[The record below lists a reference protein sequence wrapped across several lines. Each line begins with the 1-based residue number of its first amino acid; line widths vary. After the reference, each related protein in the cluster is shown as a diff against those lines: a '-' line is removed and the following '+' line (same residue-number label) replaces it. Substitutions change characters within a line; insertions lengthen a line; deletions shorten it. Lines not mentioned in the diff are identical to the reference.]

1 MRSLAE
7 LQDGLRHALL
17 DGATDDAASSVVAD
31 GIAPEA
37 RLAVYRHHV
46 FASLTAA
53 LEATYPV
60 VCRLVDRRFFAFAAD
75 RFIRAHPPTGPC
87 LFEYGDALA
96 DFLAGFP
103 PCRHLAYLADVARLE
118 WALNVAA
125 HADDAVPLPPS
136 TLGHLAP
143 ARMGELRFTFDPS
156 LALVRSA
163 WPIDR
168 IWRANQAAV
177 GAEPI
182 VDLTAGGVRLEVR
195 RRDDVVGFRAL
206 AEAEYALRWA
216 LLDGRCLAV
225 AAEAAHAVDPA
236 ADLAALLDALLRE
249 RVLTG
254 FSVPPA
260 GAEAS

>member
-1 MRSLAE
+1 
-7 LQDGLRHALL
+7 
-17 DGATDDAASSVVAD
+17 
-31 GIAPEA
+31 
-37 RLAVYRHHV
+37 
-46 FASLTAA
+46 
-53 LEATYPV
+53 
-60 VCRLVDRRFFAFAAD
+60 
-75 RFIRAHPPTGPC
+75 
-87 LFEYGDALA
+87 
-96 DFLAGFP
+96 
-103 PCRHLAYLADVARLE
+103 
-118 WALNVAA
+118 
-125 HADDAVPLPPS
+125 
-136 TLGHLAP
+136 
-143 ARMGELRFTFDPS
+143 MGELRFTFDPS

-206 AEAEYALRWA
+206 AEAEYALRRA